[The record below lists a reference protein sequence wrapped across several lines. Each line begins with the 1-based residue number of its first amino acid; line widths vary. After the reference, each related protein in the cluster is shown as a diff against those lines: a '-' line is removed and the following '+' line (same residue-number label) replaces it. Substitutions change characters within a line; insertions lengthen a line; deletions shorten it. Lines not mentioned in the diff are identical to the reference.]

1 MAMMPF
7 ELMGDLGSG
16 GLFNVQTDLFPE
28 RPLQVQRDPT
38 TREQEQL
45 AASKRYRLALKASA
59 FYLRPPPPPKDI
71 ERYSDRYKAG
81 LDKPPSLQT
90 ITSNTSFFP
99 EELHSILDPKKR
111 VRARRDNYDQANVM
125 RDLEALTNEA
135 ENGGA
140 AGDEEDE
147 DAEKEGQG
155 SEAEEEDYE
164 DEEDLVDE
172 NDYGQNYFDN
182 GEADDIDDEDGDGG
196 DYY

>member
-1 MAMMPF
+1 
-7 ELMGDLGSG
+7 
-16 GLFNVQTDLFPE
+16 
-28 RPLQVQRDPT
+28 
-38 TREQEQL
+38 
-45 AASKRYRLALKASA
+45 
-59 FYLRPPPPPKDI
+59 
-71 ERYSDRYKAG
+71 
-81 LDKPPSLQT
+81 
-90 ITSNTSFFP
+90 
-99 EELHSILDPKKR
+99 
-111 VRARRDNYDQANVM
+111 M

-182 GEADDIDDEDGDGG
+182 GEADDIDDEDGT
-196 DYY
+196 Y